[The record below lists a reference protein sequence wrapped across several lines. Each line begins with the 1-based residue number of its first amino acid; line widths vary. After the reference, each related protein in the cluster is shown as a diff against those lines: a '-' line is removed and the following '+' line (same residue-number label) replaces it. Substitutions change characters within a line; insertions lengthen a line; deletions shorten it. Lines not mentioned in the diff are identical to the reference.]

1 MNNKQV
7 DVGTLLGSISEMLQQ
22 NQDKLN
28 EVDSGPSGGTHGDR
42 IAQAFRTAADAARES
57 GTEDAGEQLSLA
69 AQAMR
74 ENGQGRAV
82 GYYADGLQ
90 EAASQFGGKSGI
102 STSDLAPFLQS
113 FLGGVRQNNPAQP
126 GQGTMIDALLPAV
139 TSLMGANK
147 RGADPSQS
155 AMDALGSAINGA
167 RGTVGIRGNH
177 VDAGAASA
185 TGVLGGIFKALLPG
199 ILGAVMGKLTSG
211 GRQSQTQNE
220 PQGGGGIGDLIGQLT
235 GGGGGGSQSGQG
247 GGGGGGLGDLIGQ
260 ITGGGGS
267 QSGQGG
273 GGLGDLIGNVMGG
286 GNRDQGQQTQQED
299 QGKPGWWPF

>member
-22 NQDKLN
+22 NQGKLN

-57 GTEDAGEQLSLA
+57 GTDDAGEQLSLA

-90 EAASQFGGKSGI
+90 EAASQFGGKSSI

-167 RGTVGIRGNH
+167 RSTVGIRGNH

-199 ILGAVMGKLTSG
+199 ILGAVMGGLTSR
-211 GRQSQTQNE
+211 GRQSQPQNE

-247 GGGGGGLGDLIGQ
+247 GGGGLGDLIGQ
-260 ITGGGGS
+260 ITGGGSS

-286 GNRDQGQQTQQED
+286 GGDRDQGQQTQQED

>member
-1 MNNKQV
+1 VNNKQV

-22 NQDKLN
+22 NQGKLN
-28 EVDSGPSGGTHGDR
+28 EVDSGPNGGTHGDR
-42 IAQAFRTAADAARES
+42 IAQAFSTAADAARES
-57 GTEDAGEQLSLA
+57 GTDDAGEQLSLA

-155 AMDALGSAINGA
+155 AMDALGSAVNGA

-211 GRQSQTQNE
+211 GRQSQPQNE

-235 GGGGGGSQSGQG
+235 GGGGGGGQSSQ

-260 ITGGGGS
+260 ITGGGS
-267 QSGQGG
+267 RQSGQGG

-286 GNRDQGQQTQQED
+286 GDRDQGQQTQQED